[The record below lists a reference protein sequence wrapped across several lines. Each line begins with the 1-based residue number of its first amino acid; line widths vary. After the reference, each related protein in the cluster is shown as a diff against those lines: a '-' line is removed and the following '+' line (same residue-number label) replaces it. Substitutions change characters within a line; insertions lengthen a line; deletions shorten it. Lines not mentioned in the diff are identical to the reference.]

1 MEIWLSILN
10 KISLNISSSLAG
22 TWSCCG
28 RTGENCCCQS
38 SSAPINNI
46 AHWKCAEIITN
57 TREGD
62 VLCFAKY
69 LEMLPN
75 IFFFLFSGWLQMV
88 FSWSNR
94 WLSNFICYIC
104 IFGFGFHFWVHFMWQ
119 AFHVLRTNGVNVQMI
134 SQGASKVSLTSL
146 LYLKKLSQIL
156 CPFKWCIEISVIFPH
171 ILVPIFSS
179 VRHDS

>member
-75 IFFFLFSGWLQMV
+75 IFFFCSLVDCKWCSVVKQVVEQLYLLYVYLVLV
-88 FSWSNR
+88 FIFW
-94 WLSNFICYIC
+94 C
-104 IFGFGFHFWVHFMWQ
+104 ILCGRHFMFFELMESMFRWS
-119 AFHVLRTNGVNVQMI
+119 LRVHPR
-134 SQGASKVSLTSL
+134 SPL
-146 LYLKKLSQIL
+146 LHYYS
-156 CPFKWCIEISVIFPH
+156 
-171 ILVPIFSS
+171 
-179 VRHDS
+179 